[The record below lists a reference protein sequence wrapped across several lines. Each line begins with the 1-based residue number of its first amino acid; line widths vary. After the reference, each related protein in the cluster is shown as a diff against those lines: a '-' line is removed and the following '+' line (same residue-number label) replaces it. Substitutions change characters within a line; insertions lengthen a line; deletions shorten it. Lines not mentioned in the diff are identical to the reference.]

1 MQRLGARGLS
11 GATAG
16 EAGGLQAGVTEGAAQ
31 EQAGASGG
39 RVHPDASHQVQLH
52 AAEQSA
58 KEHFAPERKAE
69 RDGGEHEAPAEAGR
83 KPRSACT
90 IAPSAVFVMTLLM
103 ASASGLGA
111 LPYFFVGTLS
121 KEWGALA
128 NALACG
134 VMLAASFDLVHEGEP
149 YGASLVLLGMVLGAV
164 RAQLDAALL
173 GRPHRRRRVAVQAQ
187 CSSRPASSSW
197 SGLRT
202 SSSRACRG
210 RARGRPCWWWALWRR
225 MRWGKAPAWAC
236 RSAASG
242 AGRRREHRCSSRA
255 QNADARAALGSDL
268 AMKACAGC
276 AGDPGDRLA

>member
-1 MQRLGARGLS
+1 MQRPGGRGLA
-11 GATAG
+11 GATAV
-16 EAGGLQAGVTEGAAQ
+16 EAGGLQAGFTEEAAQ
-31 EQAGASGG
+31 EGGG

-58 KEHFAPERKAE
+58 KEHSAPGLKAE
-69 RDGGEHEAPAEAGR
+69 RGRGEHEARAEAGR

-90 IAPSAVFVMTLLM
+90 IAPSAVFIMTLLM

-164 RAQLDAALL
+164 L
-173 GRPHRRRRVAVQAQ
+173 V
-187 CSSRPASSSW
+187 
-197 SGLRT
+197 
-202 SSSRACRG
+202 
-210 RARGRPCWWWALWRR
+210 
-225 MRWGKAPAWAC
+225 
-236 RSAASG
+236 
-242 AGRRREHRCSSRA
+242 
-255 QNADARAALGSDL
+255 
-268 AMKACAGC
+268 
-276 AGDPGDRLA
+276 